1 MAESKVTLHIE
12 AKLGNLEKIKQIGKD
27 LKAALGLSDVLADFD
42 KLANKLEAIHTK
54 IKAINDSGGAIF
66 GRGTGAPAVRGAG
79 IGGSSG
85 GSSAAAS
92 AISAVSSQVSSAG
105 ARPGT
110 RVLGSAAAVGSRH
123 AAMAAEVERIRREG
137 AQGTILLPESQ
148 LLSIGSRDP
157 GRLARD
163 INAGPVLPRGLSH
176 FAPRQSFV
184 GVPTNRALVRQAQS
198 VYPGTQFQGT
208 HIPGTHLPSIPQYS
222 DPPPIGTD
230 IMSSYAPR
238 TVVTAADRA
247 RQRAHDRFE
256 AAATKITPADRARE
270 RAHDKLMAFES
281 AATRVFAVDRAAQ
294 RSEDAGTRVERTQ
307 AGVRRARAFAQE
319 MAQTRV
325 DFNIPE
331 RMARRRA
338 ALAGPPM
345 FTGRVLGAGL
355 LGGVAGAA
363 SMTRG
368 ILNEDPG
375 AVLGGAGGMAG
386 GALGFA
392 MGGLPGGFTG
402 GMIGA
407 ALGFGIGG
415 VAGTLA
421 RKGAPAYQLEEQGFS
436 PLAIQM
442 GREVNLLQEDMFS
455 IRARSVRRAGAQ
467 RIRQQERNKAQ
478 SLLGTQSSY
487 GPGRPAPL
495 DNVETPQPIA
505 TTSLGSSLRAVR
517 NKLGFSVD
525 QQVAMTSKMY
535 GAAMAAPSS
544 FNVNRQRTMMQLQRM
559 GVDAG
564 VTGKMMFSFARG
576 QGAIQQ
582 RDTGDFN
589 ISSFANRMLTP
600 GLTVG
605 EQQGFFRQAGRFL
618 GDEFMRTGISGVQT
632 TTNVNQFVRPLAQD
646 GGGFRAMQFGF
657 GAVEGGRRI
666 AQTGPQSP
674 LDFALVS
681 ALAGETGSGGISP
694 TSLLGAYQALETGKI
709 LDPSSDYH
717 KRFQGYLQQLR
728 RTGDPAFATFQ
739 MNKALQFAMPG
750 LGLSATESITK
761 MVMEGKPMDAVTKEM
776 RKVSGTDTL
785 GSLGTLG
792 TTESMRR
799 TAKLKDD
806 MLRIGTEM
814 IDSMLV
820 FKEAAEQMAEA
831 LKDTAPALSSAYTK
845 IAENAAQMSLE

>member
-12 AKLGNLEKIKQIGKD
+12 AKLGNLEKIKKIGDD
-27 LKAALGLSDVLADFD
+27 LKKALGLTDVLADFD
-42 KLANKLEAIHTK
+42 KLATKLDEIHTK

-66 GRGTGAPAVRGAG
+66 GRGTGAPAVRGTG

-85 GSSAAAS
+85 GSNAAAS

-105 ARPGT
+105 ARPLLGGGT
-110 RVLGSAAAVGSRH
+110 KVLGHEAAVGSRYLRQ
-123 AAMAAEVERIRREG
+123 AAEIERIKRESSHLQ
-137 AQGTILLPESQ
+137 ATKDLISSPDVIELPESQ

-157 GRLARD
+157 GLARK
-163 INAGPVLPRGLSH
+163 INAEPVLARGLSH
-176 FAPRQSFV
+176 FVPRRSFI
-184 GVPTNRALVRQAQS
+184 GVPEHRALVRQSQS
-198 VYPGTQFQGT
+198 VHPG
-208 HIPGTHLPSIPQYS
+208 IPGTHLPHIPKYS
-222 DPPPIGTD
+222 DPPPIGTHVRS
-230 IMSSYAPR
+230 IPR
-238 TVVTAADRA
+238 YPDPPPIPTAVG
-247 RQRAHDRFE
+247 
-256 AAATKITPADRARE
+256 ATEIDAQTRLNKTE
-270 RAHDKLMAFES
+270 R
-281 AATRVFAVDRAAQ
+281 
-294 RSEDAGTRVERTQ
+294 
-307 AGVRRARAFAQE
+307 GVRRARAFAQE
-319 MAQTRV
+319 MAQTRF
-325 DFNIPE
+325 DYNIPE
-331 RMARRRA
+331 RMERRRA
-338 ALAGPPM
+338 ARRSM
-345 FTGRVLGAGL
+345 MGRALGAGL
-355 LGGVAGAA
+355 LGGVVGTA
-363 SMTRG
+363 SIARG

-421 RKGAPAYQLEEQGFS
+421 KKGAPAYQLEEQGLS

-442 GREVNLLQEDMFS
+442 GRGVNLLQEDLFN
-455 IRARSVRRAGAQ
+455 IRARNVRRAGAQ
-467 RIRQQERNKAQ
+467 RLRQRERNKAQ

-487 GPGRPAPL
+487 GSGRPAPL
-495 DNVETPQPIA
+495 DNEEMPQPIA
-505 TTSLGSSLRAVR
+505 TTSLGSSLSAVR
-517 NKLGFSVD
+517 NELGFSVD

-535 GAAMAAPSS
+535 GAAMAAPSG

-582 RDTGDFN
+582 SDTGRFN
-589 ISSFANRMLTP
+589 LTSFANRMLTE
-600 GLTVG
+600 GLTLG

-618 GDEFMRTGISGVQT
+618 GDEFMRTGISGVET
-632 TTNVNQFVRPLAQD
+632 TTNVNQFIRPLAKD

-681 ALAGETGSGGISP
+681 ALAQETGSGGISP

-709 LDPSSDYH
+709 LDRSSDYH
-717 KRFQGYLQQLR
+717 TRFKGYLQQLR
-728 RTGDPAFATFQ
+728 STGDPAFATFQ
-739 MNKALQFAMPG
+739 VNKALQFAMPG
-750 LGLSATESITK
+750 LGLSATENITK
-761 MVMEGKPMDAVTKEM
+761 MVMDGKPMDAVTAEM

-820 FKEAAEQMAEA
+820 FKEAAEAMADA
-831 LKDTAPALSSAYTK
+831 LKDTAPALASAYK
-845 IAENAAQMSLE
+845 NIAENAAQMSLP

>member
-12 AKLGNLEKIKQIGKD
+12 AKLGNLEKIKQIGDD
-27 LKAALGLSDVLADFD
+27 LKKALGLSDVLADFD
-42 KLANKLEAIHTK
+42 KLATKLDAIHTK
-54 IKAINDSGGAIF
+54 IKAINESGGAIF
-66 GRGTGAPAVRGAG
+66 GRGTGAPAVRGTG

-85 GSSAAAS
+85 GSNAAAS

-105 ARPGT
+105 ARPLLGGGT
-110 RVLGSAAAVGSRH
+110 KVLGHEAAVGSRYLRQ
-123 AAMAAEVERIRREG
+123 AAEIERIKRESSHLQATKG
-137 AQGTILLPESQ
+137 LISSPDVIDLPESQ

-157 GRLARD
+157 ELLRVADLAKSA
-163 INAGPVLPRGLSH
+163 IPRASH
-176 FAPRQSFV
+176 VR
-184 GVPTNRALVRQAQS
+184 VPTSRGLVRQAKS
-198 VYPGTQFQGT
+198 VHPYVPDTYIPGT
-208 HIPGTHLPSIPQYS
+208 HIPGTHIPGTHIPGTHIPSIPRYP
-222 DPPPIGTD
+222 DPPPLPT
-230 IMSSYAPR
+230 
-238 TVVTAADRA
+238 
-247 RQRAHDRFE
+247 E
-256 AAATKITPADRARE
+256 AAITEMDAQTRLEKTE
-270 RAHDKLMAFES
+270 R
-281 AATRVFAVDRAAQ
+281 
-294 RSEDAGTRVERTQ
+294 
-307 AGVRRARAFAQE
+307 GVRRARQHARE
-319 MAQTRV
+319 MAQTRF
-325 DFNIPE
+325 DYNIPE

-338 ALAGPPM
+338 TRRSM
-345 FTGRVLGAGL
+345 MGRTLGAGL
-355 LGGVAGAA
+355 LGGVVGTA

-375 AVLGGAGGMAG
+375 AVLGGAGGMVG

-407 ALGFGIGG
+407 ALGFGVGG
-415 VAGTLA
+415 VAGTLTKKA
-421 RKGAPAYQLEEQGFS
+421 APAYQLEEQGLS

-442 GREVNLLQEDMFS
+442 GRGVNLLQEDLFN
-455 IRARSVRRAGAQ
+455 IAENNYTRTK
-467 RIRQQERNKAQ
+467 NKARRQ
-478 SLLGTQSSY
+478 IEKQKGRL
-487 GPGRPAPL
+487 PGHKFQRFDFGVEISEDPRTAKMPDAPL
-495 DNVETPQPIA
+495 GPPA
-505 TTSLGSSLRAVR
+505 TQVASSLRAVR
-517 NKLGFSVD
+517 NELGFSVD

-535 GAAMAAPSS
+535 GAAMAAPSG

-582 RDTGDFN
+582 RDTGRFDLT
-589 ISSFANRMLTP
+589 SFANRMLTE
-600 GLTVG
+600 GLTIG

-618 GDEFMRTGISGVQT
+618 GDEFMRTGISGVET
-632 TTNVNQFVRPLAQD
+632 TTNVNQFIRPLAKD

-681 ALAGETGSGGISP
+681 ALAQETGSGGISP

-709 LDPSSDYH
+709 LDPSSEYH
-717 KRFQGYLQQLR
+717 TRFKGYLQQLR
-728 RTGDPAFATFQ
+728 STGDPAFATFQ

-750 LGLSATESITK
+750 LGLSATENITK
-761 MVMEGKPMDAVTKEM
+761 MVMEGQPMDAVTKEM